1 MQQADVVVVGAGVA
15 GLTAAMIAASHGVST
30 LVLEQLAPGGQV
42 ATIEKIGNLP
52 GFPDGIAGYEIGP
65 LLQQQAEAAGAVVE
79 LETVSAIE
87 AGEGGYRVICAGG
100 GIAARAVIIAAGSVL
115 RKLDIS
121 GESEFAGRGVSHCA
135 SCDGPLFRD
144 QPVTVVGGGD
154 SAFDEALVLAGFAS
168 EVTLVHR
175 EAAPVARASAV
186 ERLSAIPNVRI
197 VADAEIVAIEGDA
210 RVSEIAIRSGG
221 EISRRPCRAV
231 FAYVGLQPQSGFLRD
246 FVALDADGHIVTDPM
261 MRTSRP
267 GVFAAGDIRAGSVK
281 MLASVAG
288 DAATAAIGA
297 VQYLRAAHEK
307 TTAQTNST
315 WEGNSLGVAGRS
327 RSASGR

>member
-1 MQQADVVVVGAGVA
+1 MREADVVVVGAGVA

-30 LVLEQLAPGGQV
+30 LVLERLAPGGQV
-42 ATIEKIGNLP
+42 ATIEKIGNFP

-65 LLQQQAEAAGAVVE
+65 LLQQQAEAAGAGVE

-100 GIAARAVIIAAGSVL
+100 EIAARTLIIAAGSTL

-121 GESEFAGRGVSHCA
+121 GESEFTGRGVSHCA

-144 QPVTVVGGGD
+144 QPVTVIGGGD
-154 SAFDEALVLAGFAS
+154 SAFDEALVLTGFAS
-168 EVTLVHR
+168 DVTLVHR
-175 EAAPVARASAV
+175 GPAPLARASAV
-186 ERLSAIPNVRI
+186 ALLSVLHNVRI

-221 EISRRPCRAV
+221 EISRQPCRAV
-231 FAYVGLQPQSGFLRD
+231 FAYVGLEPQTGMLKD
-246 FVALDADGHIVTDPM
+246 FVALDAAGHIVTDMM

-267 GVFAAGDIRAGSVK
+267 GIFAAGDIRAGSVK
-281 MLASVAG
+281 MLAAVAG

-297 VQYLRAAHEK
+297 VQYLREACA
-307 TTAQTNST
+307 NNNRT
-315 WEGNSLGVAGRS
+315 WEGSSLGVAGRS

>member
-1 MQQADVVVVGAGVA
+1 MREADVVVVGAGVA

-42 ATIEKIGNLP
+42 STIEKIGNFP

-65 LLQQQAEAAGAVVE
+65 LLQQQAEAAGAAVE

-87 AGEGGYRVICAGG
+87 AGESGYRVICAGG
-100 GIAARAVIIAAGSVL
+100 EIAARAVIIAAGSTL
-115 RKLDIS
+115 RKLGIL

-135 SCDGPLFRD
+135 SCDGPLFKD

-175 EAAPVARASAV
+175 GPAPVARASAV
-186 ERLSAIPNVRI
+186 ALLSGLPNVRI

-210 RVSEIAIRSGG
+210 RVSEIAIRRGG
-221 EISRRPCRAV
+221 EISRQPCRAV
-231 FAYVGLQPQSGFLRD
+231 FAYVGLEPQTGWLKD
-246 FVALDADGHIVTDPM
+246 FVALDADGHIVTDMM
-261 MRTSRP
+261 MRTSCP
-267 GVFAAGDIRAGSVK
+267 GIFAAGDIRAGSVK

-288 DAATAAIGA
+288 DAATAAVGA
-297 VQYLRAAHEK
+297 VQYLRAAREDDSK
-307 TTAQTNST
+307 TTNRT